1 MKSKLVK
8 LSMMMCFVQ
17 GGASSA
23 AGPGIVVDKSAG
35 KRSFMQR
42 SSKQKKK
49 IRYSLCSVLF
59 HFARHFLSWM
69 DVRIIIIGCGWFS
82 MEGEWGEVDSGGER
96 DWQELNGREETHFI
110 WAADF
115 FSMVGL
121 QITCSLSAFLPLY
134 SWILRYLQ
142 QFNYLSWCQL
152 QLKMWFK

>member
-59 HFARHFLSWM
+59 HFAIHFLSWM

-96 DWQELNGREETHFI
+96 DWQETEWKRRNTFHLSSWFLFNGGITNHMFI
-110 WAADF
+110 ECIFA
-115 FSMVGL
+115 
-121 QITCSLSAFLPLY
+121 SLLVDSSVSSA
-134 SWILRYLQ
+134 
-142 QFNYLSWCQL
+142 NQL
-152 QLKMWFK
+152 FELMSTAT